1 MEQIRSK
8 NNFNQ
13 SEPFNR
19 VQPNYAEV
27 ITRVDEL
34 ENLPSDPIL
43 HEMMNRNTASQF
55 NVKKDG
61 NSNFPSS
68 DDIWLPQPIY
78 PSTEL
83 TQKPNQHQPSPTIK
97 LDNSTKKKNVQS
109 WLQKITAGKSQ
120 PNTQKEADSNH
131 QSKSHI
137 KPQLSADYYGGNFGG
152 DVPL

>member
-1 MEQIRSK
+1 MFSGATEEI
-8 NNFNQ
+8 NHL
-13 SEPFNR
+13 
-19 VQPNYAEV
+19 QPNYAQE
-27 ITRVDEL
+27 IMRVDDL
-34 ENLPSDPIL
+34 EHLPRDPIL
-43 HEMMNRNTASQF
+43 HEMLNRNG
-55 NVKKDG
+55 KKDN
-61 NSNFPSS
+61 NSNIPSN

-78 PSTEL
+78 PTTEL
-83 TQKPNQHQPSPTIK
+83 TQNPKQQQPSPTIK

>member
-1 MEQIRSK
+1 MENK
-8 NNFNQ
+8 NHLNQ
-13 SEPFNR
+13 SEQFNR
-19 VQPNYAEV
+19 VPQNYAEE
-27 ITRVDEL
+27 IIRVDDL
-34 ENLPSDPIL
+34 ENLPAEDPIL
-43 HEMMNRNTASQF
+43 HELINRNIGSQY
-55 NVKKDG
+55 NGKKDG
-61 NSNFPSS
+61 NSNFPSN

-78 PSTEL
+78 PNTEL
-83 TQKPNQHQPSPTIK
+83 TQKSNPQQSSPTIK